1 MHFSMVWSMA
11 FQAMWYA
18 QIINNTTCGIGGG
31 MQKMTFYT
39 CEMADAY
46 KKAKLRSFPTENNS

>member
-1 MHFSMVWSMA
+1 MA

-46 KKAKLRSFPTENNS
+46 KKAKLRSFPTENIS